1 MNESCHRSEDR
12 PTPNSNKLL
21 TPFPFAQTPRSL
33 DSTSPKELGN
43 YILEEQLLAFC
54 ILLYAVILLK
64 PTVTKPKR
72 IWERFPKGPIL
83 VGVVYAGITS
93 AQGFPRSEQGV
104 VLLSEV
110 ASRVRT
116 VAAVAA
122 VRADELAVQ
131 PEHLRPTQL
140 ALLTRSL

>member
-1 MNESCHRSEDR
+1 MG
-12 PTPNSNKLL
+12 
-21 TPFPFAQTPRSL
+21 F
-33 DSTSPKELGN
+33 TSPKEPGN
-43 YILEEQLLAFC
+43 YILEEQLVAFC

-83 VGVVYAGITS
+83 IGVVYAGITS

-110 ASRVRT
+110 VSRVRT

-140 ALLTRSL
+140 ALLTRGL